1 MNPPQLI
8 DHQQD
13 WNRIAPALAREPQLA
28 IDTEANSM
36 YAYRGRIC
44 LIQICAANRS
54 LLVDPLAVADLSAL
68 GDILANPA
76 VVKILHGSDYDLR
89 CFYREYGFPVAGLF
103 DTETAARFLG
113 MVAPNLAAVLRTFLE
128 VDIPKS
134 RRWQKSNWGLR
145 PLSAPALEYAAAD
158 VQHLI
163 PLAQELRRRL
173 TAVDRLAWVE
183 EECIRW
189 EMAGCADL
197 PEPAEPP
204 FLRVKGVDRLEP
216 AELAVF
222 KELFDFREE
231 EARRLDWPAYRVM
244 RNETMLR
251 LARAPEEPLDGVAD
265 LSPQLLRRAGG
276 ALRDVLRRGRQAPPL
291 HRPPRPRRNGFPGR
305 DYQERL
311 NLLKQWR
318 RDKGAALGLDPAL
331 LWPAASLERMARQPR
346 LRDTELG
353 ETGSAEIRRWQREQ
367 FAPELAA
374 AVQAAARQCPPAAAM
389 E

>member
-8 DHQQD
+8 DRQQD

-44 LIQICAANRS
+44 LIQIGTANRS

-76 VVKILHGSDYDLR
+76 VGKILHGSDYDLR

-113 MVAPNLAAVLRTFLE
+113 MVAPNLAAVLREYLE
-128 VDIPKS
+128 VAIPKS

-163 PLAQELRRRL
+163 PLARELRRRL
-173 TAVDRLAWVE
+173 TAIDRLAWVQ
-183 EECIRW
+183 EECSRG
-189 EMAGCADL
+189 ELAGCADL

-231 EARRLDWPAYRVM
+231 EARRLDWPVYRVM
-244 RNETMLR
+244 RKETMLH
-251 LARAPEEPLDGVAD
+251 LARAPEEPLDLVPD

-276 ALRDVLRRGRQAPPL
+276 ALRAALRRGRQAGPL

-311 NLLKQWR
+311 NRLKQWR

-331 LWPAASLERMARQPR
+331 LWPAASLERLAQRPQ
-346 LRDTELG
+346 LWDTELA
-353 ETGSAEIRRWQREQ
+353 ETGAAEIRHWQRQQ

-374 AVQAAARQCPPAAAM
+374 VLQDAARQYPPAAIP